1 MNVLY
6 TNSSTDEKECSCHY
20 NSRVK
25 LEIVIRRQNLVF
37 HKKKPTYK
45 GQQFINVLPESIK
58 QKKGTLHLRKSKGP
72 YYNKN
77 LNLY

>member
-25 LEIVIRRQNLVF
+25 LEIVIHRQNLDF

-45 GQQFINVLPESIK
+45 GQQFIKVLPESIK
-58 QKKGTLHLRKSKGP
+58 QKKETLHLRKSKGP
-72 YYNKN
+72 
-77 LNLY
+77 

>member
-6 TNSSTDEKECSCHY
+6 KNSSTDEKECSCHY

-37 HKKKPTYK
+37 HKNKPTYK
-45 GQQFINVLPESIK
+45 GQ
-58 QKKGTLHLRKSKGP
+58 
-72 YYNKN
+72 
-77 LNLY
+77 